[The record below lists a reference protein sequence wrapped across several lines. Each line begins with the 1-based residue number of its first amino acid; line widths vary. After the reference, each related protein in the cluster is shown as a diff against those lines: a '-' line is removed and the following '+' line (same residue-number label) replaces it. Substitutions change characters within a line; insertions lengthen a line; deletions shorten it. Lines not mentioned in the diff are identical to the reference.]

1 MKKVK
6 DLKTYYF
13 QCACS
18 SQDHTV
24 GITFDIEEKEMSFE
38 VQLHQWKPFYKR
50 LWSAVKYLFGYEC
63 KYGHW
68 DTSVMNEEKFLELY
82 NLMTRFS
89 YTAGIRD
96 KSAKKIQ
103 NALTDISKGEKNSV
117 VPTGTH
123 NTAERNVLSKYKKE
137 S

>member
-13 QCACS
+13 ECDCH
-18 SQDHTV
+18 SQEHTIGV
-24 GITFDIEEKEMSFE
+24 AFDTEHKEMMLFT
-38 VQLHQWKPFYKR
+38 QLAKNKGFFKR
-50 LWSAVKYLFGYEC
+50 LVLGVKYILGMETP
-63 KYGHW
+63 YGQW
-68 DTSVMNEEKFLELY
+68 DETLMQEEKFVEFY

-103 NALTDISKGEKNSV
+103 AALTDISKGEKNSV
-117 VPTGTH
+117 VPGGTH
-123 NTAERNVLSKYKKE
+123 TQVERNVLSKYKKE